1 MELKEITIE
10 ELSDERRYITEVFVA
25 IQFLYHPILRELK
38 RKEAHIKNLALQINR
53 DMFKRDDVLLSLIR
67 LLGIPESSSKNGESI
82 CLLYKDKR
90 VDIDFT
96 HSELSFSGSCQL
108 SDSLMTFSDSSPYIK
123 VIVEGESETVIVL
136 PEGSGEYY
144 MNLDKRESEKENRSS
159 IIGNPLKLRE
169 CYRWYRD
176 SFNG

>member
-10 ELSDERRYITEVFVA
+10 ELSDASRNMTEVFVA
-25 IQFLYHPILRELK
+25 IQFLYHPILKELK
-38 RKEAHIKNLALQINR
+38 RKEAYIKKLAFQINR
-53 DMFKRDDVLLSLIR
+53 EMFKSDDILLSLIR
-67 LLGIPESSSKNGESI
+67 LLGIPESVTKDKEII
-82 CLLYKDKR
+82 CLIYKNKR
-90 VDIDFT
+90 VEIEFSD
-96 HSELSFSGSCQL
+96 SPLSFSGSCYL
-108 SDSLMTFSDSSPYIK
+108 SDSVMIFSDNSPYIK
-123 VIVEGESETVIVL
+123 VIVDGERETVIVL

-144 MNLDKRESEKENRSS
+144 MNLDKRESEKENRFS